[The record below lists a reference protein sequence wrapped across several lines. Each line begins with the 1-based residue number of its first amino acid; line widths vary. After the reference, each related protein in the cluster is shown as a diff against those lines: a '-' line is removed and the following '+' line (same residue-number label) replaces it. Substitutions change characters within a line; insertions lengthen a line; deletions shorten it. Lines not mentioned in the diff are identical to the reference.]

1 MQSALYVTLSAQVA
15 LERRMNTVA
24 SNVANL
30 ATSGYRAEEV
40 KFESILSRAG
50 GREVAFSTPGSS
62 FVSRKMGP
70 IIKTDAPLDI
80 AIQGDGWLSV
90 RGNSGPVYTRDGRMQ
105 LSANGDLRDLEG
117 RAVLDPG
124 GSPLAVDPNGGAIV
138 IGSDGI
144 ITQGGNQMGALGVF
158 RLDPRATLTRVGGAA
173 VSSSVPGRAVLD
185 FNQIGETSL
194 RVQQGFQ
201 EGANVNSVM
210 EMSRLIMITR
220 TFEGAAAAVADTESS
235 LQSAIRSLGPAS

>member
-15 LERRMNTVA
+15 LEQRLNTVA

-62 FVSRKMGP
+62 FVSRKTGP
-70 IIKTDAPLDI
+70 LIKTDAPLDV
-80 AIQGDGWLSV
+80 AVQGDGWLSV
-90 RGNSGPVYTRDGRMQ
+90 RGASGPVYTRDGRMQ
-105 LSANGDLRDLEG
+105 ITANGDLQDLQG
-117 RAVLDPG
+117 RAMLDPG
-124 GSPLAVDPNGGAIV
+124 GSPLALDPEGGAIS
-138 IGSDGI
+138 IGRDGI
-144 ITQGGNQMGALGVF
+144 ITQGRNQMGALGVF
-158 RLDPRATLTRVGGAA
+158 RLDPGARLTRVAGAA
-173 VSSSVPGRAVLD
+173 VASSAPGRPILD
-185 FNQIGETSL
+185 FNQVGEKSV

-201 EGANVNSVM
+201 EGANVNPVM
-210 EMSRLIMITR
+210 EMARLIAITR
-220 TFEGAAAAVADTESS
+220 TFESAATAVAETESS